1 MSIGLIQNSYGSVTK
16 QRISSSLQWRTRSY
30 TAVNSW
36 SSSRRTSGC
45 TRQSRGISHAT
56 EESWKSGDCRYEG
69 CSFLEGVLEM
79 GNFLPFFFLYFFHS
93 FSPLCAKCS
102 IRLRIWTSKVCR
114 SLPAI
119 TFISFL
125 MIQYLKGWIMH
136 PAP

>member
-69 CSFLEGVLEM
+69 CSSWREFWKWEISFL
-79 GNFLPFFFLYFFHS
+79 FFLYFFHS